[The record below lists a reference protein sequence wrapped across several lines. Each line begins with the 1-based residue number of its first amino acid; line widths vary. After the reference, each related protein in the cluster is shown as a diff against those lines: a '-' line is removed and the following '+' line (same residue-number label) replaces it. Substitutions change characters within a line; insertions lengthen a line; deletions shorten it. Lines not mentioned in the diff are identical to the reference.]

1 MLTGWEC
8 SEAMAG
14 RTHCRFHPERDALLW
29 CEKYEYGYCGP
40 CLEQSIC
47 TDPDLYC
54 KSRDRCRIWY
64 AFREGR
70 SNRQRQE
77 GDAPE

>member
-1 MLTGWEC
+1 LLTGWEC

-64 AFREGR
+64 ASREGR